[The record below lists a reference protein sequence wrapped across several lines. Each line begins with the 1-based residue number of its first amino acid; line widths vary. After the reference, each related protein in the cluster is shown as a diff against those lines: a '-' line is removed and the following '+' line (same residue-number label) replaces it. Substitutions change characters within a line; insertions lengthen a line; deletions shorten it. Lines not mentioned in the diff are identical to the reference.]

1 MVEILT
7 QNTKLLKDYLKTVD
21 TRLEKPHIKYG
32 EILEEVKDK
41 TRTYTIPIIG
51 DVEVLKY
58 RPCDMIYS
66 STSTILDEEEKVLI
80 FSVPEKA
87 NKQQTSFMKDFHMQ
101 VLQENISNLG
111 KEVDDFNNKFIKI

>member
-7 QNTKLLKDYLKTVD
+7 QNTKLLKDYLKTVN
-21 TRLEKPHIKYG
+21 TKLEKPHIKYG
-32 EILEEVKDK
+32 EILEEVGDK
-41 TRTYTIPIIG
+41 TRTYNIPIQG
-51 DVEVLKY
+51 DVEILKY
-58 RPCDMIYS
+58 RPSDMIYS
-66 STSTILDEEEKVLI
+66 STTTILDEEKKVLS

-111 KEVDDFNNKFIKI
+111 KEVDDFNNNL